1 MGKKKFITAAIC
13 IVFIVFSGILYL
25 KPGMDGTNASFI
37 NEAGSMAGTADAG
50 NGILQEE
57 EAGDRQEAE
66 DSDSALTATSE
77 IAVYICGAVKHPGVY
92 SLPDGQRVCDAVNA
106 AGGFKKSAAR
116 SAINLAK
123 VLSDGEQVVVPTKKQ
138 AASYGKSNN
147 INNTGSGD
155 NDTSKEV
162 CAGGLVNI
170 NTASREELMSLPGI
184 GESKADAVIEYRLS
198 ASFKNITDI
207 KNVTGIK
214 DGVFN
219 QIKDLITV

>member
-1 MGKKKFITAAIC
+1 MGKKNFITAAIC
-13 IVFIVFSGILYL
+13 VIFIVFSGILYL
-25 KPGMDGTNASFI
+25 KQGTGGTDASFI
-37 NEAGSMAGTADAG
+37 NEAGSAMETADAG
-50 NGILQEE
+50 SGVLQEE

-66 DSDSALTATSE
+66 DSSSTQAAANG

-92 SLPDGQRVCDAVNA
+92 SLPDGQRICDAVDA
-106 AGGFKKSAAR
+106 AGGFRKSAAR

-138 AASYGKSNN
+138 AVSYKDNGTG
-147 INNTGSGD
+147 NTGSGVD
-155 NDTSKEV
+155 AASAK
-162 CAGGLVNI
+162 AGAAGLVNI

-198 ASFKNITDI
+198 DSFKNIMDI
-207 KNVTGIK
+207 KNVNGIK

-219 QIKDLITV
+219 QIKHLITV